1 LGETIADASALFFP
15 PIQPAATETPATGGM
30 VILADSSRGADLL
43 DTTEAIRPIVESCAH
58 RDTQTPLMI
67 GVVGPRGA
75 GKSFALDRLAAGV
88 ESLGAAAARTANGPF
103 LRRIVT
109 ARIDAAAIAGDPA
122 GAIAGG
128 VFAALAR
135 ARPDGDYAAL
145 ADEAAHAGADP
156 HLAASKAMERH
167 DESRRRLEAERQA
180 RDDVEARRALLVEN
194 VLFETAGSRIDA
206 YARGN
211 RSRIEAK
218 LRRLDLA
225 GADSIASFKHLVRE
239 VAEAGWGALIW
250 VPLGAIWAYRSQ
262 RRLLMATLI
271 FLALAFG
278 AAELRTPRTL
288 DGLRNLGPP
297 FPPAADWLA
306 AQSGPVGDVVVA
318 LAALGALAL
327 TVNLWRAIS
336 FMILLLRG
344 ARLLNHDVRERR
356 RDLDAA
362 SARLNRRVMALTAE
376 TDTAARHA
384 EASERRAHARG
395 EAGAARAPTPPFVD
409 PALAGPSAAR
419 AFLHSVGALIAAQ
432 PADDPFAHAAAGQ
445 ASRAVLGPQAP
456 APPTPP
462 LPAVPAPDRLLLL
475 VDNLDALTPA
485 QGLNLIEALHFLL
498 GESFIA
504 VVACDPAPLGAA
516 AGGSDRL
523 RARLEKL
530 FQLTFDVGPPGATDS
545 ERLMAR
551 LVGGAPQRLSEP
563 ALGVGRSALDEP
575 LSGAEATLLG
585 ALAPLAAATPRGV
598 KRFLNAY
605 RVARTGRAHR
615 PALALMLALGQ
626 SGDREAVAALET
638 LLNSQDGILREP
650 EGPPALAAAVRAARA
665 ASGGDFSIA
674 EAVAARDAARR
685 YQLIA

>member
-1 LGETIADASALFFP
+1 MF
-15 PIQPAATETPATGGM
+15 
-30 VILADSSRGADLL
+30 LADSSLGPDLL
-43 DTTEAIRPIVESCAH
+43 DVTEAIRPIAELCAR
-58 RDTQTPLMI
+58 RDTQTPLTI
-67 GVVGPRGA
+67 GVVGRRGA

-103 LRRIVT
+103 LQRIVT

-122 GAIAGG
+122 SAIAGG

-135 ARPDGDYAAL
+135 GRPDGDYAAL

-211 RSRIEAK
+211 RGRIEAK
-218 LRRLDLA
+218 LRRFDLA
-225 GADSIASFKHLVRE
+225 GADSIANFKNLVRE
-239 VAEAGWGALIW
+239 LAETGWGALIW
-250 VPLGAIWAYRSQ
+250 VALGAIWAYRSQ
-262 RRLLMATLI
+262 RRLLTATVI

-288 DGLRNLGPP
+288 DGLRSLGPP
-297 FPPAADWLA
+297 FPPVADWLA
-306 AQSGPVGDVVVA
+306 ARTGFVGDLVAA

-376 TDTAARHA
+376 TEIAARHA

-419 AFLHSVGALIAAQ
+419 AFLGSVGALIAAQ
-432 PADDPFAHAAAGQ
+432 QADDPFALAPAAQ
-445 ASRAVLGPQAP
+445 APRAVLGPQTPASP
-456 APPTPP
+456 APP
-462 LPAVPAPDRLLLL
+462 LAVPAPDRLLLMI
-475 VDNLDALTPA
+475 DNLDALTPA
-485 QGLNLIEALHFLL
+485 QGLNLIESLHFLL
-498 GESFIA
+498 GESLIA
-504 VVACDPAPLGAA
+504 VVACDPGPLATA
-516 AGGSDRL
+516 AGGRDPL
-523 RARLEKL
+523 HARLEKL
-530 FQLTFDVGPPGATDS
+530 FQLTFDVGPRGAADS

-575 LSGAEATLLG
+575 LSAAEATLLG

-650 EGPPALAAAVRAARA
+650 EGPPALATAVRAARA

-685 YQLIA
+685 YQLVV